1 MQKYGGIIMK
11 KFKTFF
17 SVIFILTL
25 ILTGCSSKNN
35 AKNDN
40 ENSIKVLKNL
50 NDYEKNK
57 KENTNSYEAR
67 IISIDANTNK
77 KKVIANIKI
86 NDNLS
91 IKDKLNI
98 VIKEV
103 SKLQFQNAPIE
114 LTKIDNNIAY
124 INIKEDKE
132 NKLWSNRF
140 FQGSTGANIT
150 SYTLVE
156 SLLQRDY
163 EGRWIDGIYIT
174 YEGRTDVEFDHL
186 DVNFFGNTIK
196 R

>member
-1 MQKYGGIIMK
+1 MK

-17 SVIFILTL
+17 CVVFIVVL

-35 AKNDN
+35 VKNDN
-40 ENSIKVLKNL
+40 ETGTEVSHGL
-50 NDYEKNK
+50 NNVKKNK
-57 KENTNSYEAR
+57 EENTNIYDAR

-77 KKVIANIKI
+77 KKVIGNIKI

-91 IKDKLNI
+91 IEDKVQL

-103 SKLQFQNAPIE
+103 SALQFQNAPIE
-114 LTKIDNNIAY
+114 LTKIENNIAY

-132 NKLWSNRF
+132 NKLWSSRF

-163 EGRWIDGIYIT
+163 EGDWVDGIYIT
-174 YEGRTDVEFDHL
+174 YENKTDAEFDHI
-186 DVNFFGNTIK
+186 DTDFFGNIIK

>member
-1 MQKYGGIIMK
+1 MK

-57 KENTNSYEAR
+57 KENTNNYDAR

-98 VIKEV
+98 VIKEL

-186 DVNFFGNTIK
+186 DIDFFGNTIK

>member
-1 MQKYGGIIMK
+1 MVKL
-11 KFKTFF
+11 KTLF
-17 SVIFILTL
+17 SVLFILTL
-25 ILTGCSSKNN
+25 ILAGCSSKPNS
-35 AKNDN
+35 KNDN
-40 ENSIKVLKNL
+40 KTNIKVLQNL
-50 NDYEKNK
+50 NNDEKNK
-57 KENTNSYEAR
+57 KENTNIYDAR

-77 KKVIANIKI
+77 KKVIATIKI
-86 NDNLS
+86 NDNLP

-98 VIKEV
+98 VIEEV

-114 LTKIDNNIAY
+114 LTKVDNNIAY

-132 NKLWSNRF
+132 NKLWINRF

-174 YEGRTDVEFDHL
+174 YEGKTDVEFDHL
-186 DVNFFGNTIK
+186 DVDFFGNTIK